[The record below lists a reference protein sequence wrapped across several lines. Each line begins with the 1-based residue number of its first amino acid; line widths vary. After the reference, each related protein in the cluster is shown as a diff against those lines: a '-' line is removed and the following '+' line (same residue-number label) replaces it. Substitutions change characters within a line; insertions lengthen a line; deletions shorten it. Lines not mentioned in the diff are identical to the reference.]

1 MSTKA
6 GSAALRKFPGI
17 APIAWFALA
26 FLYIP
31 MVAIVAYAF
40 NSGERALVREGFST
54 IWFTRIFENPEIV
67 DSTIVSF
74 KLALIAMVVSTAM
87 ALGISLVLERWSSR
101 GRVLALSLITAPL
114 IIPEIVA
121 GVATLGFIRIVGI
134 HTGFLALVLAHVAFC
149 IPFALLPI
157 RARLQHIDRAVF
169 EAGADLGATDWKLF
183 RRVTLPVLMPGIVS
197 GALLAF
203 IISLDDFIIS
213 SFLSSADSTTLP
225 IYLFGLI
232 RKGVSPAV
240 NAVST
245 VLLVLSAVIVTSTY
259 LITQRRDRT

>member
-6 GSAALRKFPGI
+6 GSAALRRFPGMG
-17 APIAWFALA
+17 PIAWFALA

-31 MVAIVAYAF
+31 MIAIVGYAF
-40 NSGERALVREGFST
+40 NSGDRALVWEGFST
-54 IWFTRIFENPEIV
+54 VWFTRIFANPEIV

-74 KLALIAMVVSTAM
+74 KLAFLAMVISTAM
-87 ALGISLVLERWSSR
+87 ALGIALVLERYSTR
-101 GRVLALSLITAPL
+101 GRAIALSLITAPL

-134 HTGFLALVLAHVAFC
+134 HPGFTALLLAHVAFC

-157 RARLQHIDRAVF
+157 RARLGHIDKAVF

-183 RRVTLPVLMPGIVS
+183 RRVTLPVLMPGLVS

-213 SFLSSADSTTLP
+213 SFLSSADTTTLP

-245 VLLVLSAVIVTSTY
+245 VLLLLSALIVTATY
-259 LITQRRDRT
+259 LLTQRRDRT